1 MHRRLIAAV
10 SLAALALLGT
20 SLAQAELVQTG
31 NLRISFSGGFT
42 PHSLPRDRPAPVTV
56 TVKGAIGTTDGS
68 HPPALTRFEIA
79 LNRNGQLSTVGLPA
93 CTEPLL
99 QATSSETARERCGT
113 ALVGSGTFRADVQ
126 FPTITPVPATG
137 RMLAFYGKK
146 GGQPAILLHLYGTA
160 PVRTTFVLALT
171 ISHNP
176 VGKFGTVFSARIPTL
191 AGGVGSVTEIDMKIG
206 RTYSYKG
213 KRRSF
218 ISASCAAP
226 AGFPGAIFS
235 LARGTFTFADGRT
248 IQTVLSRDCR
258 VR

>member
-1 MHRRLIAAV
+1 MRHRLLV
-10 SLAALALLGT
+10 LLSLTALALLGAGI
-20 SLAQAELVQTG
+20 AQAELVQNG
-31 NLRISFSGGFT
+31 NLRISFSGGFA

-56 TVKGAIGTTDGS
+56 SVKGAIGTTDGS
-68 HPPALTRFEIA
+68 HPPALTRFQIA
-79 LNRNGQLSTVGLPA
+79 LNRNGRISTVGLPV
-93 CTEPLL
+93 CTEPQL
-99 QATSSETARERCGT
+99 QATSSETARERCGP
-113 ALVGSGTFRADVQ
+113 ALVGSGTFKADVQ

-137 RMLAFYGKK
+137 RMLAFYGRK

-160 PVRTTFVLALT
+160 PVQTTFVLALT

-176 VGKFGTVFSARIPTL
+176 TGKFGTVFSARIPTL
-191 AGGVGSVTEIDMKIG
+191 AGGVGSVTEVDMKIG

-213 KRRSF
+213 RRRSF

-235 LARGTFTFADGRT
+235 LARGTFSFADGRT